1 MCNMLKGAKLG
12 ENSFCRHKNSP
23 RPTKWPVLPRKK
35 LQNESPTSKLVDNDP
50 PIVIS
55 RHSRQVPAIFWPVSA
70 KLALVHNFPNNSSL
84 FYLIQLVWAGSYD
97 EGAMQHFQ
105 HLYKLAETAE
115 RPLWLG
121 LPMLSDM
128 LDTVFDCSLQSCSV
142 VFWSILYCKS
152 WVVSLATA
160 YHMCQQLCA
169 ILFCL
174 ALVYWA
180 TLSWNGGCKM
190 CQYYCWTITIT
201 ISITRWLL
209 KVSITIIT
217 ITRWLQNV
225 SITRVR
231 KTW

>member
-12 ENSFCRHKNSP
+12 ENCFCRHTNTP
-23 RPTKWPVLPRKK
+23 RPTKWPVPPRKK

-70 KLALVHNFPNNSSL
+70 KLDLVHNFPNNSSL
-84 FYLIQLVWAGSYD
+84 FYLIQLVRAGSY
-97 EGAMQHFQ
+97 EGGLCNTCNTFTNLQ
-105 HLYKLAETAE
+105 HLE
-115 RPLWLG
+115 RLRDHFDWDWLCWVICWTQSLIVLFNHVPLC
-121 LPMLSDM
+121 SD
-128 LDTVFDCSLQSCSV
+128 LFC
-142 VFWSILYCKS
+142 I
-152 WVVSLATA
+152 ARA
-160 YHMCQQLCA
+160 YHMCQQICA

-217 ITRWLQNV
+217 ITITMITRWLQNV